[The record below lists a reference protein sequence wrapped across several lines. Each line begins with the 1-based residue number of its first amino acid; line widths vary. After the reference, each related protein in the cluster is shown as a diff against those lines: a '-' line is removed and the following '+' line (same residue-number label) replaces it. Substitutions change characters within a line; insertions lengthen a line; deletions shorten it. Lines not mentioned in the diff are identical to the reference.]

1 MAIKKA
7 EMQSIEAHRDVCM
20 RENLRLLE
28 ERERERACVR
38 QLTACEELQEQQLP
52 VKLPTEEPEEFQDAV
67 EVQSSNG
74 LKFAPPK
81 ADEPP
86 SLCVG
91 IWRPLRL
98 MSHPLT
104 QLAASFGKHG
114 RRDHRSG
121 VETSRVHSR
130 CMR

>member
-1 MAIKKA
+1 MR
-7 EMQSIEAHRDVCM
+7 SIEAQ
-20 RENLRLLE
+20 
-28 ERERERACVR
+28 ERACVR

-121 VETSRVHSR
+121 VETSRAHSR
-130 CMR
+130 WMR